1 MVVESRRGLMLW
13 LLALTTPVLLLTTG
27 CTPSV
32 PAAVRHATAVV
43 VFIDFSGS
51 ISGQDRVSFRREI
64 ESEILSSLAP
74 GDRLLI
80 APIHDKTLTDFR
92 PLVDATLPAKPDF
105 NGWLNNVLKFNRQ
118 AKEIEAQSVHLKEK
132 ISAEVAHVFEKRYVS
147 PQTDI
152 FSSLLIAQKLF
163 YDEPRRKVLVVEQL
177 LGDEERAE
185 DVGLRAHVALLEH
198 VRDLRRNLLLEMDGL
213 GLDLFGLA
221 VEFQHVVE
229 PSVEVWLGRQ
239 GGVDERTEVGQ
250 GLVVDRGD
258 QESVSGRER
267 REDLALDLPSEG
279 HAVLTRDAPGEVDE
293 DDDGRRVSDRGRH
306 RRRTAGR
313 QEQDRCRQGQEPE
326 HQPASGLNDHPAPR
340 SRRSPRPPATT
351 SVPGTRD
358 SS

>member
-32 PAAVRHATAVV
+32 PAAVRPATAVV

-51 ISGQDRVSFRREI
+51 ISGQARVSFRREI

-132 ISAEVAHVFEKRYVS
+132 ISAEVAHVFAKRYVS

-163 YDEPRRKVLVVEQL
+163 YDEPRRKRSEEHTSELQSPCNLVC
-177 LGDEERAE
+177 R
-185 DVGLRAHVALLEH
+185 
-198 VRDLRRNLLLEMDGL
+198 LLLEKKKKKTNL
-213 GLDLFGLA
+213 
-221 VEFQHVVE
+221 
-229 PSVEVWLGRQ
+229 
-239 GGVDERTEVGQ
+239 
-250 GLVVDRGD
+250 
-258 QESVSGRER
+258 
-267 REDLALDLPSEG
+267 LPIVNS
-279 HAVLTRDAPGEVDE
+279 T
-293 DDDGRRVSDRGRH
+293 
-306 RRRTAGR
+306 
-313 QEQDRCRQGQEPE
+313 
-326 HQPASGLNDHPAPR
+326 
-340 SRRSPRPPATT
+340 
-351 SVPGTRD
+351 
-358 SS
+358 

>member
-118 AKEIEAQSVHLKEK
+118 AKEIEAQSLHLKEK

-163 YDEPRRKVLVVEQL
+163 YDEPRPTWI
-177 LGDEERAE
+177 RAGMPTSSFTGPRP
-185 DVGLRAHVALLEH
+185 VPATRPARRAPPEA
-198 VRDLRRNLLLEMDGL
+198 RPPGLRRNP
-213 GLDLFGLA
+213 
-221 VEFQHVVE
+221 H
-229 PSVEVWLGRQ
+229 R
-239 GGVDERTEVGQ
+239 
-250 GLVVDRGD
+250 
-258 QESVSGRER
+258 
-267 REDLALDLPSEG
+267 
-279 HAVLTRDAPGEVDE
+279 APGWRPCLHRAAASIEVNWPQ
-293 DDDGRRVSDRGRH
+293 R
-306 RRRTAGR
+306 
-313 QEQDRCRQGQEPE
+313 
-326 HQPASGLNDHPAPR
+326 
-340 SRRSPRPPATT
+340 
-351 SVPGTRD
+351 
-358 SS
+358 

>member
-132 ISAEVAHVFEKRYVS
+132 ISAEVAHVFAKRYVS

-163 YDEPRRKVLVVEQL
+163 YDEPRRKVLVLMSDMIE
-177 LGDEERAE
+177 DNPPYDFERMSWSPATITKTLSELDAKGLIPKLSGVCIYVSGASAKSAE
-185 DVGLRAHVALLEH
+185 VAENIGRFWQAYFRRAGADMDPSRYAHVLLH
-198 VRDLRRNLLLEMDGL
+198 W
-213 GLDLFGLA
+213 
-221 VEFQHVVE
+221 
-229 PSVEVWLGRQ
+229 P
-239 GGVDERTEVGQ
+239 
-250 GLVVDRGD
+250 
-258 QESVSGRER
+258 
-267 REDLALDLPSEG
+267 
-279 HAVLTRDAPGEVDE
+279 
-293 DDDGRRVSDRGRH
+293 
-306 RRRTAGR
+306 
-313 QEQDRCRQGQEPE
+313 
-326 HQPASGLNDHPAPR
+326 PASSCHP
-340 SRRSPRPPATT
+340 T
-351 SVPGTRD
+351 STARA
-358 SS
+358 S